1 MTRRDGDG
9 TTRANGDDRARH
21 EPPARP
27 AEADGPAAAPRER
40 DGGAR
45 TEPRAGR
52 PGAAHGEMPAGAHR
66 WTPADGPRPG
76 PESEAGAGAGHRE
89 GRGPL
94 GAPGLGEGG
103 VRPVLDPLAA
113 VRRPDDPACDVY
125 LTGPVFLDIVFT
137 GLDSAPVRGTES
149 WARGMGS
156 SPGGVANMATA
167 LARLGLRTS
176 LAAAFGD
183 DMYGDYCRDA
193 LDRGE
198 GIDLSLSRT
207 VPGWHSPVTVSMA
220 YEGERTMVSHGHEA
234 PPTRAGAAEG
244 AFDGEPAPE
253 CPPPA
258 RACVASLVPGSRE
271 EWIAHAA
278 RRGSRIFADVGWDV
292 TGRWDPA
299 DLADLEHCE
308 AFLPNAVEAMRYTRT
323 DCPRAAARALAEKV
337 PVAVVTLGAEGAYAV
352 DGRTGESAEVPAIAV
367 EALDPTGAGDV
378 FVAGFITG
386 TLAGWPL
393 ADRLAFAGL
402 TAALSV
408 QEFGGSLSAP
418 GWVEIAAWW
427 QHVRAFDDQSL
438 VAGQG
443 SALRRYAFLDGLL
456 PSAPRPW
463 PLRRAVPTIG
473 FRQS

>member
-1 MTRRDGDG
+1 M
-9 TTRANGDDRARH
+9 
-21 EPPARP
+21 
-27 AEADGPAAAPRER
+27 
-40 DGGAR
+40 GAR
-45 TEPRAGR
+45 TVTIRSGEQLPRTTCRSDIAG
-52 PGAAHGEMPAGAHR
+52 
-66 WTPADGPRPG
+66 TC
-76 PESEAGAGAGHRE
+76 
-89 GRGPL
+89 
-94 GAPGLGEGG
+94 
-103 VRPVLDPLAA
+103 LDPLADLRA
-113 VRRPDDPACDVY
+113 PGDPDCDVY
-125 LTGPVFLDIVFT
+125 LTGSVFLDIIFT

-183 DMYGDYCRDA
+183 DHYGEYCWDA
-193 LDRGE
+193 LEQGE

-220 YEGERTMVSHGHEA
+220 YEGERTMVTHGHEA
-234 PPTRAGAAEG
+234 PPSES
-244 AFDGEPAPE
+244 APD

-258 RACVASLVPGSRE
+258 RAAVASLTPGTRA
-271 EWIAHAA
+271 EWIAQAA
-278 RRGSRIFADVGWDV
+278 RKGTRIFADVGWDES
-292 TGRWDPA
+292 GRWDPD

-308 AFLPNAVEAMRYTRT
+308 AFLPNAAEAMRYTRT
-323 DCPRAAARALAEKV
+323 DCPRAAARALTDRV
-337 PVAVVTLGAEGAYAV
+337 PLAVVTLGAEGAYAV
-352 DGRTGESAEVPAIAV
+352 DGATGESAEVPALSV

-378 FVAGFITG
+378 FVAGFVTG

-418 GWVEIAAWW
+418 GWSEVAAWW
-427 QHVRAFDDQSL
+427 QQVRATS
-438 VAGQG
+438 GQDPA
-443 SALRRYAFLDGLL
+443 ALSRYGFLERLL
-456 PSAPRPW
+456 PAPARPW

-473 FRQS
+473 FGRSA

>member
-1 MTRRDGDG
+1 MSTRH
-9 TTRANGDDRARH
+9 TPHHHPAPPPDRR
-21 EPPARP
+21 PPC
-27 AEADGPAAAPRER
+27 
-40 DGGAR
+40 
-45 TEPRAGR
+45 
-52 PGAAHGEMPAGAHR
+52 
-66 WTPADGPRPG
+66 
-76 PESEAGAGAGHRE
+76 
-89 GRGPL
+89 
-94 GAPGLGEGG
+94 
-103 VRPVLDPLAA
+103 LDPLSHL
-113 VRRPDDPACDVY
+113 RTPTDPGCDVY
-125 LTGPVFLDIVFT
+125 LTGTVFLDIILT

-183 DMYGDYCRDA
+183 DHYGDYCWDA
-193 LDRGE
+193 LEQGE

-234 PPTRAGAAEG
+234 PPP
-244 AFDGEPAPE
+244 EPAPDR
-253 CPPPA
+253 PPPA
-258 RACVASLVPGSRE
+258 RAAVASLTPGRRD
-271 EWIAHAA
+271 EWIAQAA
-278 RRGSRIFADVGWDV
+278 RTGTRVFADVGWDE

-299 DLADLEHCE
+299 DLDDLEHCE
-308 AFLPNAVEAMRYTRT
+308 AFLPNAEEAMRYTRT
-323 DCPRAAARALAEKV
+323 RTPLAAAHALAERV
-337 PVAVVTLGAEGAYAV
+337 PVAVVTLGAEGACAV
-352 DGRTGESAEVPAIAV
+352 DGATGESARVPAIAV

-378 FVAGFITG
+378 FVAGFVTG

-418 GWVEIAAWW
+418 GWMEIASWW
-427 QHVRAFDDQSL
+427 RQVQGVR
-438 VAGQG
+438 GQTG
-443 SALRRYAFLDGLL
+443 GALGRYAFLERLL
-456 PSAPRPW
+456 PAPARPW

-473 FRQS
+473 FRSPA